1 MELFPGNLYN
11 FHPGSH
17 TGQGTE
23 TGIQQISEALND
35 VLHPDLHTTVLLET
49 MAGKGSEI
57 GSSFEELRE
66 IIDRVDCKEKIAEAI
81 AEGIGVTA
89 ISITEEPVLSDT
101 VDVLFLGGA
110 PYANIMAPELRKFAE
125 NLKADQVK
133 KVVLFTTSNWS
144 HRTVKALKKILEE
157 KGIPV
162 SQEYFYAQ
170 MLKVNSRTEAAKEF
184 GKMNI

>member
-1 MELFPGNLYN
+1 MNAVRYFSKSGN
-11 FHPGSH
+11 
-17 TGQGTE
+17 T
-23 TGIQQISEALND
+23 
-35 VLHPDLHTTVLLET
+35 
-49 MAGKGSEI
+49 K
-57 GSSFEELRE
+57 
-66 IIDRVDCKEKIAEAI
+66 KIAEAI

-89 ISITEEPVLSDT
+89 ISITEEPILSDA

-110 PYANIMAPELRKFAE
+110 PYANIMAPELRKYAE

-157 KGIPV
+157 KGIAV
-162 SQEYFYAQ
+162 SPEHFYAQ
-170 MLKVNSRTEAAKEF
+170 VLKVNSRIEAAKEF

>member
-1 MELFPGNLYN
+1 MQRNP
-11 FHPGSH
+11 SR
-17 TGQGTE
+17 
-23 TGIQQISEALND
+23 S
-35 VLHPDLHTTVLLET
+35 
-49 MAGKGSEI
+49 
-57 GSSFEELRE
+57 
-66 IIDRVDCKEKIAEAI
+66 
-81 AEGIGVTA
+81 
-89 ISITEEPVLSDT
+89 
-101 VDVLFLGGA
+101 VLFLGGA

-162 SQEYFYAQ
+162 SQEHFYAQ